1 MIRFSRPLV
10 FAICASSLID
20 VATDT
25 PSVRGHW
32 LGPFFQLT
40 PATQLTSACCAAALT
55 LLALFMLVER
65 SGDGSGAAPE
75 PRGAAGGHL
84 FSRLVR
90 LLPATSMLYALFWTQ
105 PHVDPAFAVP
115 WNAMVVAAPIFIG
128 VSAFRRWPPLWTAA
142 VVAVVGV
149 TLRLVHFARFSIDE
163 GADMLPLTQSALS
176 NFLAGKNPY
185 TYYDLPGPVPLTYYP
200 LTWLAFLPPYL
211 AHVDL
216 RWTNIVAEMAVF
228 AAIVRAGSGE
238 KAGAKASHGAA
249 SFMNAEGVAVL
260 VWSFQFLL
268 PSSVYFDR
276 ITTAPVAWALI
287 SWCIVLLARE
297 SEYAWVMLG
306 LTAAGTPLAS
316 ILVPFA
322 FVTWWQRHSPR
333 EAAIRTLSA
342 GLVAGVILAPFVI
355 GSPRGFIDGA
365 VLWFNDLSRYPGVTW
380 RAYQP
385 WARYIG
391 FGGLFWRE
399 GLERALAPIQWLLVA
414 GVTVLFARRRARSD
428 LLASH
433 VAGAFVAFMVF
444 NSVNWPYFYQ
454 PAIYAALL
462 ITSRAHG
469 GLCDRQSEDRAASE
483 LVHAQR
489 RLATSRSRSARV

>member
-1 MIRFSRPLV
+1 MNRLARPLV
-10 FAICASSLID
+10 FAVCASSLID

-55 LLALFMLVER
+55 LFALFMLFEK
-65 SGDGSGAAPE
+65 SEGSGAMPE
-75 PRGAAGGHL
+75 PTGAAGDGV
-84 FSRLVR
+84 FSRLLR
-90 LLPATSMLYALFWTQ
+90 LLPATSMVYALFWTQ
-105 PHVDPAFAVP
+105 PHVDPAFAIP

-128 VSAFRRWPPLWTAA
+128 VSAFRRWPPLWTAG
-142 VVAVVGV
+142 VVAVVGITV
-149 TLRLVHFARFSIDE
+149 RLVHFARFPIDQ
-163 GADMLPLTQSALS
+163 GADMLPLTQSALAS
-176 NFLAGKNPY
+176 FLAGKNPY
-185 TYYDLPGPVPLTYYP
+185 VYYDLPGPVPLTYYP

-216 RWTNIVAEMAVF
+216 RWTNIVAEMAVL
-228 AAIVRAGSGE
+228 AAIVRAGSGRG
-238 KAGAKASHGAA
+238 KAGANASDGAA
-249 SFMNAEGVAVL
+249 RFMNAESVAVL

-287 SWCIVLLARE
+287 SWCVVLLARE
-297 SEYAWVMLG
+297 SAYAWVVLG

-316 ILVPFA
+316 IIVPFA
-322 FVTWWQRHSPR
+322 FVAWWQRQSPR
-333 EAAIRTLSA
+333 EAAVRTLSA
-342 GLVAGVILAPFVI
+342 GLVAGVILAPFVVW
-355 GSPRGFIDGA
+355 SPHGFIDGA

-385 WARYIG
+385 WARYMG
-391 FGGLFWRE
+391 FVGLFWSE
-399 GLERALAPIQWLLVA
+399 GLERALAPIQWLLVG
-414 GVTVLFARRRARSD
+414 GVTALFARRRAQAD

-454 PAIYAALL
+454 PAIYGALL
-462 ITSRAHG
+462 IPPRALG
-469 GLCDRQSEDRAASE
+469 GLRA
-483 LVHAQR
+483 
-489 RLATSRSRSARV
+489 